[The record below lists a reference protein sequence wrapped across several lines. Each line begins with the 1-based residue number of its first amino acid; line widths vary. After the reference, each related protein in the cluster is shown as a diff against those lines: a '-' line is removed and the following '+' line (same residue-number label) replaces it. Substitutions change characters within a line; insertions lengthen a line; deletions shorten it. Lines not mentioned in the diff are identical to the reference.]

1 MKKLLPAVAAF
12 MLLFAACKSKG
23 KASWPESER
32 KAFLDNCE
40 REANPRMGG
49 KAKSYCNCMQVKIEN
64 KYPRPEDALK
74 IGMKDMMDMAR
85 DCAK

>member
-49 KAKSYCNCMQVKIEN
+49 KAIAC
-64 KYPRPEDALK
+64 RLRLK
-74 IGMKDMMDMAR
+74 INIQGRKML
-85 DCAK
+85 